1 MSEIP
6 HPSPFECFQSS
17 SARILESRSLIDDPR
32 QDQFTR
38 FKLLKRHKQLLEE
51 IDLCDCFAQYVFQSL
66 EIVLTPP
73 HPLVRAAKK
82 GIRPIK

>member
-6 HPSPFECFQSS
+6 HPSPFECFQN
-17 SARILESRSLIDDPR
+17 SAAKVLESRSLIDDPT
-32 QDQFTR
+32 QDDINR
-38 FKLLKRHKQLLEE
+38 FKLLKRHKLLLKE
-51 IDLCDCFAQYVFQSL
+51 IDQCDCFAQYVFQSL